1 MLRGRTRLR
10 PVALLIA
17 AVGALLVFAA
27 AAGAEVRTGETSA
40 VFGKTSSPEDT
51 LVKGDASYDTT
62 AGTVTFNVTTA
73 AAPHPKNEKGELSSI
88 SMTAALFTTSGECA
102 STLRTLQSAGTN
114 GSPALAMT
122 YEYAGPPTMAQF
134 GDPLGAGYVPIGAA
148 ERTAA
153 GTTTTFSVLST
164 YLVAQTFNCAVVYAG
179 DMEASTL
186 IGFPIK
192 GPPPP
197 PSPPASA
204 PTTTSPP
211 APAPTSP
218 ALSIAKAKPL
228 KLKVGKSR
236 KLAMTVT
243 NTGTAATAQG
253 SFRVKPVGGVRV
265 KPEKQKLPSLAPGE
279 SWTVS
284 FRVELTKKAK
294 KRSTLSV
301 TGAASGVTA
310 GSSLVIKLQE

>member
-1 MLRGRTRLR
+1 M
-10 PVALLIA
+10 
-17 AVGALLVFAA
+17 VGALLAFAA
-27 AAGAEVRTGETSA
+27 TASAEVRTGETSA
-40 VFGKTSSPEDT
+40 VFGRATSPEAT
-51 LVKGDASYDTT
+51 LVKGDVSYDTT

-88 SMTAALFTTSGECA
+88 LMNAALFTTSGECA
-102 STLRTLQSAGTN
+102 STLRTLQSAGAN
-114 GSPALAMT
+114 GSPVLAIP
-122 YEYAGPPTMAQF
+122 YEYAEPTITVAKF

-148 ERTAA
+148 EKTVA

-164 YLVAQTFNCAVVYAG
+164 YLVAQTFNCAIVYAG

-197 PSPPASA
+197 PSSPAPIPA
-204 PTTTSPP
+204 P

-218 ALSIAKAKPL
+218 ALSIAKVKPL

-236 KLAMTVT
+236 KLEMTVT
-243 NTGTAATAQG
+243 NTGTAATTQG
-253 SFRVKPVGGVRV
+253 SLRVKPIEDVRV
-265 KPEKQKLPSLAPGE
+265 RPEKQKLPSLAPTE

-294 KRSTLSV
+294 KSSTLSV
-301 TGAASGVTA
+301 TGAAGGVTA
-310 GSSLVIKLQE
+310 KSSLVIKLQE